1 MTVTEPLVEEQ
12 IPPQPTATVPP
23 THVWLVDDDQTFR
36 GLLSEY
42 LQRQEDIRCVR
53 DFSSPDGALSALASQ
68 TGPDVIV
75 MDVHMGDRNGL
86 DAIGPIKSL
95 SRNTQ
100 VLMLTSLS
108 DPIGRTRALN
118 EGASDFLLKSYTPE
132 EIVACIRNPHR
143 RVHARRRKT
152 SAANTGASGRLT
164 NLRKHGSS
172 RTTQPASLLKGSL
185 SLFRKFLT

>member
-1 MTVTEPLVEEQ
+1 MTVTEPLAENQSTTKSV
-12 IPPQPTATVPP
+12 AP
-23 THVWLVDDDQTFR
+23 THVWLVDDDQIFR
-36 GLLSEY
+36 GLLSEF
-42 LQRQEDIRCVR
+42 LQRQQDIRCVR

-75 MDVHMGDRNGL
+75 MDVHMGERNGL

-108 DPIGRTRALN
+108 DAIGRTRALN

-152 SAANTGASGRLT
+152 PATSTGS
-164 NLRKHGSS
+164 SS
-172 RTTQPASLLKGSL
+172 RTNSINKRGISHSPRSSLVKGSL
-185 SLFRKFLT
+185 NFFRKLLN